1 METAGILVDQKR
13 VAKQLPKL
21 KARTV
26 DVECMVLD
34 ALGERYYIQMSLF
47 SDVTTVASQFNMSSP
62 QQLKNK
68 LKSFGIEIPV
78 VDGKESLDK
87 AVLTSLVDKHPS
99 IPLLLEHR
107 KLRKLFSAFF
117 DPLPQLTDSDG
128 RIRPHFHNTGTR
140 TGRLSCS
147 EPNIQQLPKAVCAVC
162 GHGKVTKDDECKK
175 CGAYVIQV
183 RKCFVAPE
191 GKTLITCDYSGQEIR
206 VLAHISQ
213 DPTMI
218 DALLKGKDLHLTT
231 ANQFYSLGIPEE
243 GLYTND
249 PTFEEYKEKFKQERD
264 RAKCFHPRTEVLT
277 RAGWKKIIDIDTNT
291 EILQALP
298 DTGGAILEW
307 TKPTEVFTM
316 KHRSKKIIELRNEG
330 MSLGVTPDHR
340 MLGFK
345 RDGTYYDTVPQELNK
360 ARFWLNAGEL
370 VGGEREEE
378 TLLRLAVA
386 AQADGSVTH
395 AGALRFGFT
404 KERKVQ
410 RLSELLKAADIDHS
424 FNRQKTMWAFY
435 IPRNEAIKFMRLLDE
450 DKTFSWNL
458 LGMSLALRKVIIEE
472 SQFWDSHKPPKWKH
486 FVYTSVIEK
495 NVDVLQAI
503 SSTCGLKARKVF
515 NGKTFVLSIKD
526 HSHTSGGNLN
536 AHEVEYEESVACLS
550 VPSTYVLI
558 RSDGIPAITGQTIN
572 FGIAYGKG
580 AYGFSQDFKIS
591 EEDAQGILD
600 KYFQGFPKVKEAIEK
615 CRRDVKKTGIATSM
629 TGRQRHFEQNEQ
641 GYFPN
646 SAFREAFNFL
656 IQGFSADMIRMAS
669 VGTWKLAQ
677 EHPEWELKQI
687 ATVHDENVYEVK
699 DEYLSEAKKEIRK
712 VFEGVLPVFSVP
724 MTAEVGSGDSYGT
737 AK

>member
-1 METAGILVDQKR
+1 MEQEVVGISLCDGSSTFYIDIAAFIETPRSTCLELLRHIFSNPELVVGHNILFDLKALMRLGIPIPYQAKWYDTMTVEHLIDERSEKSLKKMAERYLDAKTVSYEEASKSGIHSRKFAEYAKNDAQWTWEIFNIQIKRWEDRVKDLYLHLEEPFLRPLLEMETTGILVDQKR

-34 ALGERYYIQMSLF
+34 ALGERYNIQMSLF
-47 SDVTTVASQFNMSSP
+47 SDVTTVASSFNMSSP

-68 LKSFGIEIPV
+68 LKSFGVEIPV

-87 AVLTSLVDKHPS
+87 AVLASLVDKHPS

-162 GHGKVTKDDECKK
+162 GHGKVTKEDECKK

-231 ANQFYSLGIPEE
+231 ANQFYNLGIPEE
-243 GLYTND
+243 ALYTND
-249 PTFEEYKEKFKQERD
+249 PLFEESKEKFKQERD
-264 RAKCFHPRTEVLT
+264 RAK
-277 RAGWKKIIDIDTNT
+277 I
-291 EILQALP
+291 
-298 DTGGAILEW
+298 
-307 TKPTEVFTM
+307 
-316 KHRSKKIIELRNEG
+316 
-330 MSLGVTPDHR
+330 
-340 MLGFK
+340 
-345 RDGTYYDTVPQELNK
+345 
-360 ARFWLNAGEL
+360 
-370 VGGEREEE
+370 
-378 TLLRLAVA
+378 
-386 AQADGSVTH
+386 
-395 AGALRFGFT
+395 
-404 KERKVQ
+404 
-410 RLSELLKAADIDHS
+410 
-424 FNRQKTMWAFY
+424 
-435 IPRNEAIKFMRLLDE
+435 
-450 DKTFSWNL
+450 
-458 LGMSLALRKVIIEE
+458 
-472 SQFWDSHKPPKWKH
+472 
-486 FVYTSVIEK
+486 
-495 NVDVLQAI
+495 
-503 SSTCGLKARKVF
+503 
-515 NGKTFVLSIKD
+515 
-526 HSHTSGGNLN
+526 
-536 AHEVEYEESVACLS
+536 
-550 VPSTYVLI
+550 
-558 RSDGIPAITGQTIN
+558 IN

-591 EEDAQGILD
+591 EEEAQGILD

-615 CRRDVKKTGIATSM
+615 CRRDIKKTGVATSM
-629 TGRQRHFEQNEQ
+629 TGRQRHFEENEQ
-641 GYFPN
+641 GYYPN

-699 DEYLSEAKKEIRK
+699 DEYLAEAKKEIRK